1 MGEQSL
7 LIRCGDLL
15 RDRGHSIA
23 GVIADAS
30 QIVQWAR
37 ENSIPLWSP
46 RTEYAEAL
54 QSVDFDYFFSI
65 ANLRIV
71 PSSVLEQ
78 ARRDAINFHDGPLPE
93 RAGLYTP
100 AWAVIEQRSE
110 HGVTWHQMTDGVDE
124 GDILSRRLF
133 SVSSEDTAFT
143 MNTKCYEE
151 GFASFGNLVGKLES
165 GTLEPLAQDVSRRTY
180 YPWHKRP
187 ARAGLLDW
195 SEDAATLDALVRGL
209 NFGPTLNPLGTAK
222 ARVGTR
228 TVIVGSLEVLPAAS
242 TEPAGRIV
250 DVEEDRLILA
260 TGSQDVSIGDLRD
273 LSGGALDVTTLLR
286 EHGLDV
292 GRQLPIVD
300 DELETR
306 LDSLQSSAVHHE
318 AYWRAQLR
326 QMAASDVPY
335 VGRPNGPADV
345 WIIDGPQEFSAVRSE
360 LSPLEDVTAAWV
372 AFLAR
377 LLQTGSV
384 SLALHPSDLFEAAE
398 DAASM
403 YASWVP
409 WTVPVDATKPVQEV
423 IASIANSLTPALER
437 GPFARDLIDRTP
449 DLDGFVEGIPASVEL
464 LLGDRPEASITLSE
478 GVALGLHVDGKG
490 ATRWVYD
497 QNRVSAE
504 DLRRLQSQFEQFI
517 AGATRNPEQPLRNV
531 SIVDDEER
539 QKLVTDWNNTAVSYD
554 GTPIHEQ
561 FEAQA
566 HRTPDATAL
575 TYGEET
581 VSYRSL
587 DERANQIAHRL
598 VEIGVRPNDRVGVSL
613 DRSTDMVATLLG
625 IHKAGAAYV
634 PLDPTYPDDRL
645 AFMVEDARPACL
657 VVDSNDR
664 FLSDERPPLLNLTAE
679 RESLSTLPVTSVDTE
694 GDADRV
700 AYVMYTSGSTGT
712 PKGVM
717 VTHRNVANFFA
728 GMDERI
734 ARMSDRPEVWLALTS
749 ISFDISVLE
758 LFWTLGRGFKVVLQT
773 DGVQQAHTS
782 IPKPTAEGQEAS
794 DRALGFS
801 LFYFS
806 SDEKLDGTAEAT
818 DKYRLLL
825 DGAEYA
831 DAHGFEAVWTPER
844 HFHDFGGLYPNPSVI
859 SAAIAARTENVDIR
873 AGSCVSPLHHPVRI
887 AEDWAIVDNL
897 SKGRVGISFAAGW
910 QPNDFVIRPENF
922 ANRKALMF
930 EQIEQV
936 RALWRGES
944 LAFDGP
950 SGTPVDVQT
959 LPRPVQAELPVWVTA
974 AGNPDTF
981 EQAGAGGYFLLTH
994 LLGQTADEL
1003 EEKIAVYR
1011 RAWKEAGHEGTGKVT
1026 LMLHTFVGEDDE
1038 AVREIVRAPMK
1049 AYLQSSIQLIKK
1061 AAWSF
1066 PTFKQKTTDDTGGF
1080 QLDGLSP
1087 DEIDTVLDHA
1097 FERYYET
1104 SGLFGSPQ
1112 RCLDRVADVEAIG
1125 VDEIACLLDFG
1136 IDAQTVLDY
1145 LPYLGEVKDR
1155 ATPDPSPSAAS
1166 HYRGNG
1172 APRLEVPV
1180 ATRPTIGAHI
1190 QRHDVTHLQCTPSQA
1205 RMLVAEPE
1213 TRQALGTLQ
1222 HMMVGGEALPPD
1234 LAREL
1239 KRLVAGRVT
1248 NMYGPT
1254 ETTIWSSTWDVPSA
1268 FSHPVSIGTPIANT
1282 KMYVLDEGR
1291 QPVPTGQAG
1300 ELWIGGDGVALGY
1313 LHRET
1318 LTNARFVDDPFGP
1331 GRMYQTGD
1339 LVRYASDGTLEF
1351 LGRTDFQVKIRGHRV
1366 ELEEIEAALLRQPG
1380 VHAAV
1385 VIVRERTEIDQRLI
1399 AYVQLKDG
1407 ASLEPKH
1414 LRETIAEDLP
1424 EIMMPSSIV
1433 ELPALP
1439 LTPNG
1444 KIDRTALPEST
1455 EKRRQKERPS
1465 SLASVTAT
1473 EEIVMAVWQEVL
1485 GDVLVDP
1492 TENFFDL
1499 GGHSLLAVQVARKLS
1514 EQLGRDVPIVD
1525 LFQHPTVRSL
1535 AAQLG
1540 NGQSRTGATRGASRA
1555 DLRRRMI
1562 KRR

>member
-15 RDRGHSIA
+15 RDRGHSIE
-23 GVIADAS
+23 GVIADAP
-30 QIVQWAR
+30 QIVEWAR

-46 RTEYAEAL
+46 GTDYAEAL
-54 QSVDFDYFFSI
+54 QGVDFDYFFSI

-78 ARRDAINFHDGPLPE
+78 ARRDAINFHDGLLPE

-100 AWAVIEQRSE
+100 AWAVIEQRSQ

-133 SVSSEDTAFT
+133 SISLEDTAFT
-143 MNTKCYEE
+143 VNTKCYEA
-151 GFASFGNLVGKLES
+151 GFASFGNLVKRLGSK
-165 GTLEPLAQDVSRRTY
+165 TLEPLTQDVSRRTY

-187 ARAGLLDW
+187 DRAGLLEW

-209 NFGPTLNPLGTAK
+209 DFGPTLNPLGTAK
-222 ARVGTR
+222 ARVGTT
-228 TVIVGSLEVLPAAS
+228 TVIVGALEVLPAVS

-250 DVEEDRLILA
+250 DVVGDRIILA
-260 TGSQDVSIGDLRD
+260 TGTQDVSIGELRD
-273 LSGGALDVTTLLR
+273 LSGEALDVTALLR
-286 EHGLDV
+286 EHGLDA
-292 GRQLPIVD
+292 GKQLPLVD
-300 DELETR
+300 DELGTR
-306 LDSLQSSAVHHE
+306 LDALQSFAVHHE

-326 QMAASDVPY
+326 QMEASDVPY
-335 VGRPNGPADV
+335 VGRANGPADV
-345 WIIDGPQEFSAVRSE
+345 QVIEGPQEFSGLRSE
-360 LSPLEDVTAAWV
+360 LSPVEDVTAAWV
-372 AFLAR
+372 SFLAR
-377 LLQTGSV
+377 LLQRGSV
-384 SLALHPSDLFEAAE
+384 SLVLHPPELFEAAE
-398 DAASM
+398 DVASI

-409 WTVPVDATKPVQEV
+409 WTVPVDATKPVQEGL
-423 IASIANSLTPALER
+423 ASIANSLTSALER

-449 DLDGFVEGIPASVEL
+449 DLDGFVDGIPASVEL
-464 LLGDRPEASITLSE
+464 FLGDRPEESITLSE
-478 GVALGLHVDGKG
+478 GVALGLHVDRKG

-497 QNRVSAE
+497 QNRVSDE
-504 DLRRLQSQFEQFI
+504 DLRRLHSQFEQFVL
-517 AGATRNPEQPLRNV
+517 AAARNPEQPLRNV
-531 SIVDDEER
+531 PIVDDEER
-539 QKLVTDWNNTAVSYD
+539 QKLVSDWNDTAVSYD
-554 GTPIHEQ
+554 ATPIHEQ
-561 FEAQA
+561 FEAQV
-566 HRTPDATAL
+566 HRTPDAPAL
-575 TYGEET
+575 THGEET
-581 VSYRSL
+581 VSYRRL

-598 VEIGVRPNDRVGVSL
+598 VNVGVRPGDRVGVSL

-645 AFMVEDARPACL
+645 AFMIEDARPTCL

-664 FLSDERPPLLNLTAE
+664 ILPDGRTPLLDLTAE
-679 RESLSTLPVTSVDTE
+679 GDNLSGLPVTSADTE

-717 VTHRNVANFFA
+717 VTHQNVANFFA
-728 GMDERI
+728 GMDDRI
-734 ARMSDRPEVWLALTS
+734 ARTSEWPEVWLAVTS

-758 LFWTLGRGFKVVLQT
+758 LFWTLTRGFRVVLQT
-773 DGVQQAHTS
+773 DGVPRTPTS
-782 IPKPTAEGQEAS
+782 IPKRASEDQEAS
-794 DRALGFS
+794 NRALGFS

-859 SAAIAARTENVDIR
+859 SAAIAARTENVHLR

-887 AEDWAIVDNL
+887 AEEWSIVDNL
-897 SKGRVGISFAAGW
+897 SGGRVGISFAAGW

-930 EQIEQV
+930 DQIEQV

-950 SGTPVDVQT
+950 SDTPVDVQT

-981 EQAGAGGYFLLTH
+981 EQAGTGGYFLLTH

-1003 EEKIAVYR
+1003 EEKIGVYR

-1038 AVREIVRAPMK
+1038 VVREIVRDPMK

-1087 DEIDTVLDHA
+1087 DEIDAVLDHA

-1112 RCLDRVADVEAIG
+1112 RCLDRVADVKAIG

-1136 IDAQTVLDY
+1136 IDAQTVLDH
-1145 LPYLGEVKDR
+1145 LPYLGEVKER
-1155 ATPDPSPSAAS
+1155 ATAHSATSPAPYQGDGVPEPDNPV
-1166 HYRGNG
+1166 
-1172 APRLEVPV
+1172 APRPS
-1180 ATRPTIGAHI
+1180 IGAHI
-1190 QRHDVTHLQCTPSQA
+1190 QQHDITHLQCTPSQA

-1254 ETTIWSSTWDVPSA
+1254 ETTIWSSTWDIPAA
-1268 FSHPVSIGTPIANT
+1268 FNHVSIGTPIANT
-1282 KMYVLDEGR
+1282 RMYVLDQVR
-1291 QPVPTGQAG
+1291 QLVPIGQSG
-1300 ELWIGGDGVALGY
+1300 ELWIGGDGVTQGY
-1313 LHRET
+1313 LHRQG
-1318 LTNARFVDDPFGP
+1318 LTNERFVDDPFSA
-1331 GRMYQTGD
+1331 GRMYKTGD
-1339 LVRYASDGTLEF
+1339 RAQYASDGTLEF
-1351 LGRTDFQVKIRGHRV
+1351 MGRTDFQVKIRGHRV

-1385 VIVRERTEIDQRLI
+1385 VIVRTREQSDQRLI
-1399 AYVQLKDG
+1399 AYVQPTDG

-1414 LRETIAEDLP
+1414 LRATIAEGLP
-1424 EIMMPSSIV
+1424 EIMVPSSIV
-1433 ELPALP
+1433 VLKALP

-1444 KIDRTALPEST
+1444 KIDRTALPEPT
-1455 EKRRQKERPS
+1455 KERKRNESTPS
-1465 SLASVTAT
+1465 TASTNAT
-1473 EEIVMAVWQEVL
+1473 EEIVMAVWQDVL
-1485 GDVLVDP
+1485 GDVPIEP

-1499 GGHSLLAVQVARKLS
+1499 GGHSLLAVQVARKLG
-1514 EQLGRDVPIVD
+1514 EQLGNDVPIVD
-1525 LFQHPTVRSL
+1525 LFQYPTVRSL

-1540 NGQSRTGATRGASRA
+1540 NGQSTTGATRGESRA
-1555 DLRRRMI
+1555 DLRRRMF
-1562 KRR
+1562 KGR